1 MFATSLVC
9 WLEQTKDERRKRN
22 NQQIGTEM
30 PGMYN
35 VKQIQHGDRE
45 KYQRNKQ
52 EIGTVMSRMYNVKK
66 KYTMVTGIN
75 TIEIQKK
82 CLECTMH
89 NTLRG
94 RINVPCQTNTP
105 W

>member
-66 KYTMVTGIN
+66 N
-75 TIEIQKK
+75 TTWWQGEIQ
-82 CLECTMH
+82 
-89 NTLRG
+89 
-94 RINVPCQTNTP
+94 
-105 W
+105 